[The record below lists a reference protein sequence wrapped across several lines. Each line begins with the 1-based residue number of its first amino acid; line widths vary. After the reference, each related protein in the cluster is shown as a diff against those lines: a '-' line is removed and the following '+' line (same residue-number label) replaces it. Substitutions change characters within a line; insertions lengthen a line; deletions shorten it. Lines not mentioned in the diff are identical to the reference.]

1 MAWKKFL
8 LQEPHP
14 ENFPEHSVEAQLEI
28 IEADG
33 YEIRF
38 VFREA
43 GVYTVLARRKAH

>member
-14 ENFPEHSVEAQLEI
+14 ENFPEHSVEAQLTQ
-28 IEADG
+28 IEANG

-43 GVYTVLARRKAH
+43 GTYIVLAKYKAH

>member
-14 ENFPEHSVEAQLEI
+14 ENFPEHSVEAQLDA
-28 IEADG
+28 IEDIG

-38 VFREA
+38 VFKEA
-43 GVYTVLARRKAH
+43 GAYTVLAKYKAH